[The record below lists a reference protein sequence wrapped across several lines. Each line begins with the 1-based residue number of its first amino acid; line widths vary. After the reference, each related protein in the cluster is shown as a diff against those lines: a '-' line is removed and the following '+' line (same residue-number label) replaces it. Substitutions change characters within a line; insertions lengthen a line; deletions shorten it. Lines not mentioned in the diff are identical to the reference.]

1 MMRRARWATIAAGAI
16 LIAAG
21 FAIALVEL
29 LRFPKG
35 SVWVVVAVA
44 GVLLFAVR
52 AVGRS

>member
-1 MMRRARWATIAAGAI
+1 MMRRARWAIAAGAI

-35 SVWVVVAVA
+35 SVWVVVAFA
-44 GVLLFAVR
+44 AVLLFAVR